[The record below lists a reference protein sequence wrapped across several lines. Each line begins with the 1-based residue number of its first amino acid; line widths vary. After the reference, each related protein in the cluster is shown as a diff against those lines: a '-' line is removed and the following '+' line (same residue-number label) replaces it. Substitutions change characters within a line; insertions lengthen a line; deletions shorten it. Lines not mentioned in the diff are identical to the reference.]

1 MLMGAALRRRLRGQ
15 GGFTLVELLVA
26 MSVGLVI
33 VFAAFN
39 LIDLATHVSSQTTDR
54 VNSTTQARAA
64 MEDLVQELNS
74 GCVTSDISPIQ
85 AATSA
90 GITPAVSTNATNLVF
105 VTGLGQ
111 SGTLEQDG
119 SVTPVEHVVSL
130 NANGTLTDTSYA
142 YSTGTYPTLQNAGSW
157 TFKSTPIGKHVLLT
171 HVAQQVSGG
180 STIPMFQYYSYAN
193 PSNTTAQS
201 LIGAASITNFPLN
214 TSWPI
219 TAANA
224 AATIA
229 EVDITWDVA
238 PDDGST
244 DPSRA
249 TNVDDSVVFRL
260 TPATPGGP
268 NYPCD

>member
-1 MLMGAALRRRLRGQ
+1 MVGALRRRLGGQ
-15 GGFTLVELLVA
+15 AGFTLVELLVA
-26 MSVGLVI
+26 MATGMVI
-33 VFAAFN
+33 VFAAFG
-39 LIDLATHVSSQTTDR
+39 LIDLATHVSSQVSGR
-54 VNSTTQARAA
+54 VDSTTQARAA
-64 MEDLVQELNS
+64 MEDLIQELNS

-85 AATSA
+85 SATST

-142 YSTGTYPTLQNAGSW
+142 YASGTYPTLQNAGTW
-157 TFKSTPIGKHVLLT
+157 TFNSTPIGRHVLLT
-171 HVAQQVSGG
+171 HVSQQRSGG
-180 STIPMFQYYSYAN
+180 STIPMFQYYSYSN

-201 LIGAASITNFPLN
+201 LIGASPISTFPLN

-219 TAANA
+219 SATNA
-224 AATIA
+224 AASLA
-229 EVDITWDVA
+229 EVDIAWDVA

-244 DPSRA
+244 DPSQA
-249 TNVDDSVVFRL
+249 TNIDDSVIFRL